1 MVTERVGEQAAKG
14 IDKRR
19 RRNGT
24 NQNRYRDAEG
34 INQVP
39 RRGETDKAATP
50 NSRGH
55 RQAAAPQRNRHNPQT
70 PGRPRVGGKQRGVT
84 RKVSNQLA
92 LRQVN
97 GNGTM

>member
-1 MVTERVGEQAAKG
+1 MVTERVGEPAVKG
-14 IDKRR
+14 LDRR
-19 RRNGT
+19 RRRTGT
-24 NQNRYRDAEG
+24 NQNRDQDAEG
-34 INQVP
+34 TNQP
-39 RRGETDKAATP
+39 PHRDETDKAATP

-84 RKVSNQLA
+84 RKASNQLA